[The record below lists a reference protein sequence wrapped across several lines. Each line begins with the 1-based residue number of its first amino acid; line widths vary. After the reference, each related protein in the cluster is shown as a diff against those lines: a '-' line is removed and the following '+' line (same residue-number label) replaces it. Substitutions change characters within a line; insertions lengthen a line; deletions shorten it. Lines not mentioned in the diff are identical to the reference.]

1 MNQWLD
7 LPKSKQQNYIQLA
20 EKFSPMYFQ
29 KLWLEAWEE
38 THERQ
43 LIETINDSPTQQSK
57 EQTQVQLAF
66 CIDVRSE
73 PFRRHLES

>member
-43 LIETINDSPTQQSK
+43 LIETINDSPTQQS
-57 EQTQVQLAF
+57 
-66 CIDVRSE
+66 
-73 PFRRHLES
+73 